1 MDEARFGLKSWY
13 RRRWCPRGLRP
24 PWVVADRYEWLW
36 LYAAVEPRSGKSFFL
51 LLPCL
56 DAQCFTLF
64 LQRFRHTRR
73 PKHVGLV
80 LDNSPSHISGQ
91 VKWPKGVTPLRLPP
105 CSPELNPVERFF
117 KELRSQLANKAF
129 DNLEALEAPLTYTLR
144 TCRGIGRLSVILPTT
159 PGGGMA
165 SNLSRPHGNKRVL
178 PNEFRDLTPTFIA
191 GNINLSETFKE

>member
-1 MDEARFGLKSWY
+1 MRSNKPLLKKDFGALLAQRGVERAFAMDEARFGLKSWY

-36 LYAAVEPRSGKSFFL
+36 LYAAVEPRSEKSFFL

-56 DAQCFTLF
+56 DTQCFTLF

-105 CSPELNPVERFF
+105 YSPELNPVERFF
-117 KELRSQLANKAF
+117 KELRSQLANKVF
-129 DNLEALEAPLTYTLR
+129 ENLEALEATLTHTLR
-144 TCRGIGRLSVILPTT
+144 TWQGNRQALSHLTYYPWWRDGLKSIPT
-159 PGGGMA
+159 
-165 SNLSRPHGNKRVL
+165 S
-178 PNEFRDLTPTFIA
+178 
-191 GNINLSETFKE
+191 